1 MIKATSGWITLTA
14 CFLSSGGQQ
23 VAKQQSTESFDLPLK
38 SDAARASFSLG
49 VGSRLDVASLV
60 MICVSVVTAYLVLPP
75 LYSVIQTS
83 LFTTKLTGE
92 IDQFT
97 LRYYEDL
104 LRELQIL
111 GPFLNT
117 FYFSIGSAL
126 FATLLGGS
134 IAWVV
139 VRTDSPLRG
148 LGYFT
153 AFASFGTPFILYT
166 IGWLLLL
173 GKAGPINYW
182 LKTLLDQTGPVINVY
197 SMFGMILIESLLWS
211 PFVFLMLAAA
221 FRSMDPSLEEASA
234 ACGARVWQTMRRIS
248 LRLMLPAFFSVM
260 LLIFIRTFESFE
272 IPALV
277 GLPGDI
283 RVLTTSIYL
292 DAQKLPPRYG
302 SAGAFSVF
310 LMVVVAVTLYFYFRM
325 TREGDRYHTVTG
337 KGYRPA
343 LINLGR
349 WRYLAGSALVTYSI
363 VLLVLPFLIILWASL
378 LPFYMQ
384 PSLEGLAKFT
394 IKNYMTAIHYPK
406 LTDAIKNSVL
416 LGLGSSSLV
425 MALTLLA
432 SWLLVRTKIRGRWLL
447 DLMTTLPLLF
457 PGIVM
462 GLAILRFYLFVPIPV
477 YGTLWI
483 LLIAFVTRY
492 IPYGIRY
499 THSGLLQLHKELEE
513 ASYVSGA
520 SWFSSMR
527 RIILPLI
534 TPSFLGGWI
543 FIFLLSAKEL
553 SMSVLLVSPQTPVV
567 SVAIFELWENA
578 QVGELA
584 AFGVIWTVIL
594 VTVAIVYYAFARRYG
609 IQQS

>member
-1 MIKATSGWITLTA
+1 MVD
-14 CFLSSGGQQ
+14 
-23 VAKQQSTESFDLPLK
+23 VAKPPPSQAYGYLK
-38 SDAARASFSLG
+38 SGAAGALRNFPAPKALRLEPPTWVMLAVSL
-49 VGSRLDVASLV
+49 
-60 MICVSVVTAYLVLPP
+60 ITAYLVLPP

-83 LFTTKLTGE
+83 LFTTNLTGE

-97 LRYYEDL
+97 FRYYEEL
-104 LRELQIL
+104 IRELQVA
-111 GPFLNT
+111 GPFLNSV
-117 FYFSIGSAL
+117 YFSIGSAL
-126 FATLLGGS
+126 LATVLGGS
-134 IAWVV
+134 VAWIVT
-139 VRTDSPLRG
+139 RTDAPFRS

-173 GKAGPINYW
+173 GKAGPINDW
-182 LKTLLDQTGPVINVY
+182 LRTLVDRPGPVLNVY
-197 SMFGMILIESLLWS
+197 SLFGMIFIESLLWS

-234 ACGARVWQTMRRIS
+234 ICGARLWQTMRRVS

-260 LLIFIRTFESFE
+260 LLIFIRSFEAFE

-277 GLPGDI
+277 GLPGDV
-283 RVLTTSIYL
+283 RVLTTAIFL

-302 SAGAFSVF
+302 SAGAFSVL
-310 LMVVVAVTLYFYFRM
+310 LMVVVAGALYIYFRV
-325 TREGDRYHTVTG
+325 TREGERYHTITG

-343 LINLGR
+343 VIPLGR
-349 WRYLAGSALVTYSI
+349 WRYAAAAGLVLYSLVI
-363 VLLVLPFLIILWASL
+363 LVLPFLIVLWASF

-384 PSLEGLAKFT
+384 PSLEGLGKLT
-394 IKNYMTAIHYPK
+394 LKNYVTALHFPK
-406 LTDAIKNSVL
+406 IIDSIKNSIL
-416 LGLGSSSLV
+416 LGVGSASAV
-425 MALTLLA
+425 MVLTLFA
-432 SWLLVRTKIRGRWLL
+432 SWLMVRTKMRGRWLL
-447 DLMTTLPLLF
+447 DLLTTLPLLF

-513 ASYVSGA
+513 AAYAAGA
-520 SWFSSMR
+520 SWSNCMR
-527 RIILPLI
+527 RIVLPLV
-534 TPSFLGGWI
+534 TPSFLGGWV

-553 SMSVLLVSPQTPVV
+553 SMSILLVSPQTPVV

-584 AFGVIWTVIL
+584 AFGVIWTAVLVSIAVI
-594 VTVAIVYYAFARRYG
+594 YYLFARRYG
-609 IQQS
+609 IQQN

>member
-1 MIKATSGWITLTA
+1 M
-14 CFLSSGGQQ
+14 
-23 VAKQQSTESFDLPLK
+23 
-38 SDAARASFSLG
+38 ASRF
-49 VGSRLDVASLV
+49 DVASVV
-60 MICVSVVTAYLVLPP
+60 MICVSIVTGYLVLPP

-104 LRELQIL
+104 FRELQVI

-134 IAWVV
+134 IAWIV
-139 VRTDSPLRG
+139 VRTDTPLRG

-173 GKAGPINYW
+173 GKAGPVNYW
-182 LKTLLDQTGPVINVY
+182 LKIWFDQTGPVFNVY

-302 SAGAFSVF
+302 SAGAFSVL
-310 LMVVVAVTLYFYFRM
+310 LMIVVAATLYFYFRL
-325 TREGDRYHTVTG
+325 TREGDRYQTVTG
-337 KGYRPA
+337 KGYRPT

-349 WRYLAGSALVTYSI
+349 WRYLAGAGLVTYSI
-363 VLLVLPFLIILWASL
+363 VLLVLPFLIILWASV
-378 LPFYMQ
+378 LPYYMQ
-384 PSLEGLAKFT
+384 PGLEGLTKLT
-394 IKNYMTAIHYPK
+394 LKNYVTALHFPK
-406 LTDAIKNSVL
+406 ITDAIKNSVL
-416 LGLGSSSLV
+416 LGLGSASFV
-425 MALTLLA
+425 MVLTLLA

-527 RIILPLI
+527 RIILPLM

-584 AFGVIWTVIL
+584 AFGVIWTAIL
-594 VTVAIVYYAFARRYG
+594 VTVAVLYYAFARRYG
-609 IQQS
+609 IQQN

>member
-1 MIKATSGWITLTA
+1 MSLKGDASG
-14 CFLSSGGQQ
+14 
-23 VAKQQSTESFDLPLK
+23 ESFTAWLT
-38 SDAARASFSLG
+38 
-49 VGSRLDVASLV
+49 SRLDASAVVMMLV
-60 MICVSVVTAYLVLPP
+60 SGVTAYLVLPP

-97 LRYYEDL
+97 LRYYQEL
-104 LRELQIL
+104 LRELQLI

-117 FYFSIGSAL
+117 FYFSVGSAL
-126 FATLLGGS
+126 CATALGGS
-134 IAWVV
+134 IAWIV

-153 AFASFGTPFILYT
+153 AFASFGTPFILYA

-173 GKAGPINYW
+173 GKAGPVNYW
-182 LKTLLDQTGPVINVY
+182 LKMFFHQSAPFINVY
-197 SMFGMILIESLLWS
+197 SLFGMILIESLLWS

-221 FRSMDPSLEEASA
+221 FRSMDPSLEEASSV
-234 ACGARVWQTMRRIS
+234 CGARVWQTMRRIS
-248 LRLMLPAFFSVM
+248 LRLMLPAFFSVL
-260 LLIFIRTFESFE
+260 LLIFIRTFESFD

-277 GLPGDI
+277 GLPGDL
-283 RVLTTSIYL
+283 RVLTTTIYL
-292 DAQKLPPRYG
+292 DAQKLPPKYG
-302 SAGAFSVF
+302 SAGAFSVL
-310 LMVVVAVTLYFYFRM
+310 LMLLVAATLYVYFRI
-325 TREGDRYHTVTG
+325 TREGDRFHTVTG

-343 LINLGR
+343 RIRLGR
-349 WRYLAGSALVTYSI
+349 WRVAAGSALILYATV
-363 VLLVLPFLIILWASL
+363 VLVLPFLIILWASL

-384 PSLEGLAKFT
+384 PSLEGLSRLT
-394 IKNYMTAIHYPK
+394 VKNYLSAIHFPK
-406 LTDAIKNSVL
+406 LADSIKNSVL
-416 LGLGSSSLV
+416 LGVGSASFV
-425 MALTLLA
+425 MVLTLLA

-447 DLMTTLPLLF
+447 DLLTTLPLMF

-462 GLAILRFYLFVPIPV
+462 GLAILRFYLFVPIPL

-527 RIILPLI
+527 RIVLPLI

-567 SVAIFELWENA
+567 PVAIFELWENA

-584 AFGVIWTVIL
+584 AFGVIWTAIL
-594 VTVAIVYYAFARRYG
+594 VSVAIGYYIFARRYG
-609 IQQS
+609 IQAD

>member
-1 MIKATSGWITLTA
+1 
-14 CFLSSGGQQ
+14 
-23 VAKQQSTESFDLPLK
+23 VAKQPTSETYDLPVK
-38 SDAARASFSLG
+38 SGGANVARGFGFSAL
-49 VGSRLDVASLV
+49 SRVDVPTGV
-60 MICVSVVTAYLVLPP
+60 MIAVSLITAYLVLPP
-75 LYSVIQTS
+75 LYSVVQTS

-97 LRYYEDL
+97 FRYYEDL
-104 LRELQIL
+104 LSELRVL

-117 FYFSIGSAL
+117 VYFSIGSAL
-126 FATLLGGS
+126 LATAMGGA
-134 IAWVV
+134 IAWIV
-139 VRTDSPLRG
+139 VRTDTPLRA

-166 IGWLLLL
+166 IGWILLL
-173 GKAGPINYW
+173 GKAGPVNYW

-197 SMFGMILIESLLWS
+197 SLFGMILIESLLWS

-234 ACGARVWQTMRRIS
+234 VCGARVWQTMRRVS
-248 LRLMLPAFFSVM
+248 LRLMLPAFFSVV
-260 LLIFIRTFESFE
+260 LLIFIRSFESFE

-277 GLPGDI
+277 GLPGDV
-283 RVLTTSIYL
+283 RVLTTSIYI
-292 DAQKLPPRYG
+292 DAQKLPPQYG
-302 SAGAFSVF
+302 SAGAFSVL
-310 LMVVVAVTLYFYFRM
+310 LMFVVAGTLYLYFRV
-325 TREGDRYHTVTG
+325 TREGERFHTVTG
-337 KGYRPA
+337 KGYRPV
-343 LINLGR
+343 LIQLGR
-349 WRYLAGSALVTYSI
+349 WRYVAAGGLLLYFFI
-363 VLLVLPFLIILWASL
+363 LLVLPFLIVLWASF
-378 LPFYMQ
+378 LPFYIQ
-384 PSLEGLAKFT
+384 PSLEGIAKFT
-394 IKNYMTAIHYPK
+394 LKNYVAALHFPK
-406 LTDAIKNSVL
+406 ITDAIKNSIL
-416 LGLGSSSLV
+416 LGLGSASAV
-425 MALTLLA
+425 MVLTLLA
-432 SWLLVRTKIRGRWLL
+432 SWLLVRTRMRGRWLL
-447 DLMTTLPLLF
+447 DILTTLPLLF

-513 ASYVSGA
+513 AAYTAGA
-520 SWFSSMR
+520 SWSNCMR
-527 RIILPLI
+527 RIVLPLM
-534 TPSFLGGWI
+534 TPSFLGGWV

-584 AFGVIWTVIL
+584 AFGVIWTAIL
-594 VTVAIVYYAFARRYG
+594 VSVAVCYYAFARRYG
-609 IQQS
+609 VQQN

>member
-1 MIKATSGWITLTA
+1 MA
-14 CFLSSGGQQ
+14 GQQ
-23 VAKQQSTESFDLPLK
+23 SSQAYDVSLK
-38 SDAARASFSLG
+38 SSTAQGARGTFGLG
-49 VGSRLDVASLV
+49 LSSRLDVATCVMVGVSL
-60 MICVSVVTAYLVLPP
+60 VTAYLVLPP

-97 LRYYEDL
+97 FQYYRQL
-104 LRELQIL
+104 FAELTII
-111 GPFLNT
+111 GPFLNSL
-117 FYFSIGSAL
+117 YFSIGSAI
-126 FATLLGGS
+126 FATVLGGS

-139 VRTDSPLRG
+139 TRTDAPLRG

-182 LKTLLDQTGPVINVY
+182 LKRLFDQTGPVIDVY
-197 SMFGMILIESLLWS
+197 SIFGMILIESLLWS

-221 FRSMDPSLEEASA
+221 FRSMDPSLEEASSV
-234 ACGARVWQTMRRIS
+234 CGAHVWQTLRRIS
-248 LRLMLPAFFSVM
+248 LRLMLPAFFSVL

-302 SAGAFSVF
+302 SAGAFAVL
-310 LMVVVAVTLYFYFRM
+310 LMLVVAGTLYLYFRI
-325 TREGDRYHTVTG
+325 TREGERFHTVTG
-337 KGYRPA
+337 KGYRPT
-343 LINLGR
+343 LIRLGR
-349 WRYLAGSALVTYSI
+349 WRYIASAGLVTYSL

-384 PSLEGLAKFT
+384 PSLEAMSRFT
-394 IKNYMTAIHYPK
+394 LKNYVTALNFPK
-406 LTDAIKNSVL
+406 ITDSIKNSVI
-416 LGLGSSSLV
+416 LGLGSASFV
-425 MALTLLA
+425 MVLTMLA
-432 SWLLVRTKIRGRWLL
+432 SWILVRTKMRGRWLL
-447 DLMTTLPLLF
+447 DFLTTLPLLF

-483 LLIAFVTRY
+483 LLIAFATRY

-543 FIFLLSAKEL
+543 FVFLLSAKEL

-594 VTVAIVYYAFARRYG
+594 VTVAILYYIFARRFG
-609 IQQS
+609 VQQS

>member
-1 MIKATSGWITLTA
+1 M
-14 CFLSSGGQQ
+14 
-23 VAKQQSTESFDLPLK
+23 AKQPASETYDLPLK
-38 SDAARASFSLG
+38 SAATRGVFGLG
-49 VGSRLDVASLV
+49 ARWRTDVPTGV
-60 MICVSVVTAYLVLPP
+60 MILVSLITAYLVLPP

-97 LRYYEDL
+97 FRDYQNLLSELRVV
-104 LRELQIL
+104 
-111 GPFLNT
+111 GPLLNT

-126 FATLLGGS
+126 LATLVGGA
-134 IAWVV
+134 IAWIV
-139 VRTDSPLRG
+139 VRTDTPLRG

-173 GKAGPINYW
+173 GRAGPVNYW
-182 LKTLLDQTGPVINVY
+182 LKTLLDQAGPVINIY
-197 SMFGMILIESLLWS
+197 SLFGMIFIESLLWS

-221 FRSMDPSLEEASA
+221 FRSMDPSLEEASSV
-234 ACGARVWQTMRRIS
+234 CGARVWQTMRRVS
-248 LRLMLPAFFSVM
+248 LRLMLPAFFSVV
-260 LLIFIRTFESFE
+260 LLIFIRSFESFE

-277 GLPGDI
+277 GLPGDV
-283 RVLTTSIYL
+283 RVLTTSIYM
-292 DAQKLPPRYG
+292 DAQKLPPQYG
-302 SAGAFSVF
+302 SAGAFSVL
-310 LMVVVAVTLYFYFRM
+310 LMLVVAGTLYLYFRV
-325 TREGDRYHTVTG
+325 TREGDRFHTVTG

-343 LINLGR
+343 LIHLGR
-349 WRYLAGSALVTYSI
+349 WRYVTASALVIYSV

-378 LPFYMQ
+378 LPFYIQ
-384 PSLEGLAKFT
+384 PSVEAISRFT
-394 IKNYMTAIHYPK
+394 IKNYITALHLPK
-406 LTDAIKNSVL
+406 ITDAIKNSVL
-416 LGLGSSSLV
+416 LGLGSASFV
-425 MALTLLA
+425 MVLTMLA
-432 SWLLVRTKIRGRWLL
+432 SWLLVRTRMRGRWLL
-447 DLMTTLPLLF
+447 DILTTLPLLF

-527 RIILPLI
+527 RIVLPLI
-534 TPSFLGGWI
+534 TPSFLGGWV

-584 AFGVIWTVIL
+584 AFGVIWTTIL
-594 VTVAIVYYAFARRYG
+594 VSVAILYYLVARRYG
-609 IQQS
+609 IQN

>member
-1 MIKATSGWITLTA
+1 M
-14 CFLSSGGQQ
+14 
-23 VAKQQSTESFDLPLK
+23 AKQQTTKSLELPLE
-38 SDAARASFSLG
+38 SHASGGIFAAG
-49 VGSRLDVASLV
+49 VLSRFDVATVV
-60 MICVSVVTAYLVLPP
+60 MVLVSVVTAYLVLPP

-104 LRELQIL
+104 LRELQII

-126 FATLLGGS
+126 CATALGGS
-134 IAWVV
+134 IAWIV

-182 LKTLLDQTGPVINVY
+182 LKAFFQQTAPVINVY

-221 FRSMDPSLEEASA
+221 FRSMDPSLEEASSV
-234 ACGARVWQTMRRIS
+234 CGARVWQTMRRIS

-277 GLPGDI
+277 GLPGDL

-302 SAGAFSVF
+302 SAGAFSVL
-310 LMVVVAVTLYFYFRM
+310 LMVVVALTLYCYFRI
-325 TREGDRYHTVTG
+325 TREGDRFHTVTG
-337 KGYRPA
+337 KGYRPT
-343 LINLGR
+343 LIHLGR
-349 WRYLAGSALVTYSI
+349 WRYLAGSALVLYSVI
-363 VLLVLPFLIILWASL
+363 LLVLPFLIILWASF

-384 PSLEGLAKFT
+384 PSMEGLAKFT
-394 IKNYMTAIHYPK
+394 LKNYVTAIHFPK
-406 LTDAIKNSVL
+406 LTDSIKNSVL
-416 LGLGSSSLV
+416 LGLGSASFV

-447 DLMTTLPLLF
+447 DLLTTLPLLF

-462 GLAILRFYLFVPIPV
+462 GLAILRFYLYVPIPV

-483 LLIAFVTRY
+483 LLIAFITRY

-527 RIILPLI
+527 RIVLPLI

-584 AFGVIWTVIL
+584 AFGVIWTTIL
-594 VTVAIVYYAFARRYG
+594 VTVAVFYYIFARRYG
-609 IQQS
+609 VQQN

>member
-1 MIKATSGWITLTA
+1 VGKQP
-14 CFLSSGGQQ
+14 SSE
-23 VAKQQSTESFDLPLK
+23 AYSLPLK
-38 SDAARASFSLG
+38 SAGAARGFSALG
-49 VGSRLDVASLV
+49 AVLHFDIVTVV
-60 MICVSVVTAYLVLPP
+60 MIVVSLVTAYLVLPP

-97 LRYYEDL
+97 FRYYSDL
-104 LRELQIL
+104 LSELQVV
-111 GPFLNT
+111 GPLLNT
-117 FYFSIGSAL
+117 LYFSVGTAL
-126 FATLLGGS
+126 LATVLGGS
-134 IAWVV
+134 IAWIVT
-139 VRTDSPLRG
+139 RTDAPLRA

-173 GKAGPINYW
+173 GKAGPVNAW
-182 LKTLLDQTGPVINVY
+182 LKFFLDQPGPVVNVY
-197 SMFGMILIESLLWS
+197 SLFGMIFIESLLWS

-234 ACGARVWQTMRRIS
+234 VCGARVWQTMRRVS
-248 LRLMLPAFFSVM
+248 LRLMLPAFFSVV
-260 LLIFIRTFESFE
+260 LLIFIRSFESFE

-292 DAQKLPPRYG
+292 DAQKLPPQYG
-302 SAGAFSVF
+302 GAGAFSVL
-310 LMVVVAVTLYFYFRM
+310 LMIMVAATLYLYFRV
-325 TREGDRYHTVTG
+325 TREGDRFHTVTG
-337 KGYRPA
+337 KGYRPTV
-343 LINLGR
+343 IRLGR
-349 WRYLAGSALVTYSI
+349 WRYLAAGGLLFYSV

-384 PSLEGLAKFT
+384 PSLEGVARFT
-394 IKNYMTAIHYPK
+394 LKNYVTALHFPK
-406 LTDAIKNSVL
+406 ITDSIKNSIL
-416 LGLGSSSLV
+416 LGLGSASAV
-425 MALTLLA
+425 MVLTLFA
-432 SWLLVRTKIRGRWLL
+432 SWLLVRTKMRARWLL
-447 DLMTTLPLLF
+447 DLLTTLPLLF

-462 GLAILRFYLFVPIPV
+462 GLAILRFYLIVPIPV

-513 ASYVSGA
+513 AAFTAGA
-520 SWFSSMR
+520 SWSNCMR
-527 RIILPLI
+527 RIIVPLI

-584 AFGVIWTVIL
+584 AFGVIWSVIL
-594 VTVAIVYYAFARRYG
+594 ISVAVVYYLFARRFG
-609 IQQS
+609 VQQS

>member
-1 MIKATSGWITLTA
+1 
-14 CFLSSGGQQ
+14 
-23 VAKQQSTESFDLPLK
+23 VAKQPRSETYALPLK
-38 SDAARASFSLG
+38 SAATRGVFGFGAFS
-49 VGSRLDVASLV
+49 RMDVPTGV
-60 MICVSVVTAYLVLPP
+60 MILVSLITAYLVLPP

-92 IDQFT
+92 IDAFT
-97 LRYYEDL
+97 FRYYQNL
-104 LRELQIL
+104 LSELRVV
-111 GPFLNT
+111 GPLLNT

-126 FATLLGGS
+126 LATLIGGS
-134 IAWVV
+134 IAWIV
-139 VRTDSPLRG
+139 VRTDTPLRG

-173 GKAGPINYW
+173 GRAGPVNYW
-182 LKTLLDQTGPVINVY
+182 LKALLDQAGPVINVY
-197 SMFGMILIESLLWS
+197 SLFGMIFIESLLWS

-234 ACGARVWQTMRRIS
+234 VCGARVWQTMRRVS
-248 LRLMLPAFFSVM
+248 LRLMLPALFSVV
-260 LLIFIRTFESFE
+260 LLIFIRSFESFE

-277 GLPGDI
+277 GLPGDV
-283 RVLTTSIYL
+283 RVLTTSIYI
-292 DAQKLPPRYG
+292 DAQKLPPQYG
-302 SAGAFSVF
+302 SAGAFSVL
-310 LMVVVAVTLYFYFRM
+310 LMLFVAGTLYLYFRV
-325 TREGDRYHTVTG
+325 TREGDRFHTVTG

-343 LINLGR
+343 LIHLGG
-349 WRYLAGSALVTYSI
+349 WRYLAAGGLLLYFFI
-363 VLLVLPFLIILWASL
+363 LLVLPFLIIVWASF
-378 LPFYMQ
+378 LPFYIQ

-394 IKNYMTAIHYPK
+394 LKNYVTALHFPK
-406 LTDAIKNSVL
+406 ITDAIKNSIL
-416 LGLGSSSLV
+416 LGLGSASAV
-425 MALTLLA
+425 MVLTLLA
-432 SWLLVRTKIRGRWLL
+432 SWLLVRTKMRGRWLL
-447 DLMTTLPLLF
+447 DILTTLPLLF

-513 ASYVSGA
+513 AAYTAGA
-520 SWFSSMR
+520 SWSNCMR
-527 RIILPLI
+527 RIILPLM

-584 AFGVIWTVIL
+584 AFGVIWTAIL
-594 VTVAIVYYAFARRYG
+594 VSVAIVYYFFARRYG

>member
-1 MIKATSGWITLTA
+1 
-14 CFLSSGGQQ
+14 
-23 VAKQQSTESFDLPLK
+23 VAKQPSSRAYDYQLK
-38 SDAARASFSLG
+38 SAAGAARSFFGPVAALRFDAPTVVMLAVSL
-49 VGSRLDVASLV
+49 
-60 MICVSVVTAYLVLPP
+60 ITAYLVLPP
-75 LYSVIQTS
+75 LYSVVQTS

-92 IDQFT
+92 IDEFT
-97 LRYYEDL
+97 FRYYQDL
-104 LRELQIL
+104 IRELQVV

-117 FYFSIGSAL
+117 LYFSIGSAL
-126 FATLLGGS
+126 LATLLGGS
-134 IAWVV
+134 IAWIVT
-139 VRTDSPLRG
+139 RTDAPLRG

-182 LKTLLDQTGPVINVY
+182 LKTILDQPGPVINVY
-197 SMFGMILIESLLWS
+197 SLFGMILIESLLWS

-234 ACGARVWQTMRRIS
+234 ACGARVWQTMRRVS

-260 LLIFIRTFESFE
+260 LLIFIRSFESFE

-277 GLPGDI
+277 GLPGDV
-283 RVLTTSIYL
+283 RVLTTSIFL

-302 SAGAFSVF
+302 SAGAFSVL
-310 LMVVVAVTLYFYFRM
+310 LMVVVACALYFYFRV
-325 TREGDRYHTVTG
+325 TREGDRFHTITG

-343 LINLGR
+343 LIPLGR
-349 WRYLAGSALVTYSI
+349 LRYLASCGLLVYSL
-363 VLLVLPFLIILWASL
+363 VLLVLPFLIILWASF

-384 PSLEGLAKFT
+384 PSIEGLSKFT
-394 IKNYMTAIHYPK
+394 LKNYYTAIHFPK
-406 LTDAIKNSVL
+406 ITDSIKNSIL
-416 LGLGSSSLV
+416 LGLGSASAV

-432 SWLLVRTKIRGRWLL
+432 SWLLVRTKMRGRWLL
-447 DLMTTLPLLF
+447 DLLTTLPLLF

-513 ASYVSGA
+513 AAYTAGA
-520 SWFSSMR
+520 SWTNCMR
-527 RIILPLI
+527 RIILPLV
-534 TPSFLGGWI
+534 TPSFLGGWV

-594 VTVAIVYYAFARRYG
+594 VSIAVFYYLFARRYG
-609 IQQS
+609 VQQN

>member
-1 MIKATSGWITLTA
+1 MAKDPASESLELALKRDTA
-14 CFLSSGGQQ
+14 G
-23 VAKQQSTESFDLPLK
+23 
-38 SDAARASFSLG
+38 ASFSL
-49 VGSRLDVASLV
+49 VAASRFDVPTVV
-60 MICVSVVTAYLVLPP
+60 MLCVSVVTGYLVLPP

-97 LRYYEDL
+97 LRYYQDL
-104 LRELQIL
+104 FRELQVL

-126 FATLLGGS
+126 LATLLGGS
-134 IAWVV
+134 IAWIV

-173 GKAGPINYW
+173 GKAGPVNYW
-182 LKTLLDQTGPVINVY
+182 LKFLLDQTGPVVNVY

-260 LLIFIRTFESFE
+260 LLIFIRSFESFE

-302 SAGAFSVF
+302 SAGAFSVL
-310 LMVVVAVTLYFYFRM
+310 LMVVVAATLYFYFRL
-325 TREGDRYHTVTG
+325 TREGDRYQTVTG
-337 KGYRPA
+337 KGYRPT
-343 LINLGR
+343 LINLGC
-349 WRYLAGSALVTYSI
+349 WRYLAGAGLVVYSI

-378 LPFYMQ
+378 LPYYMQ
-384 PSLEGLAKFT
+384 PSLEGLTKLT
-394 IKNYMTAIHYPK
+394 LKNYATALHFHKI
-406 LTDAIKNSVL
+406 TDAIKNSVL
-416 LGLGSSSLV
+416 LGLGSASFV
-425 MALTLLA
+425 MVLTLLA
-432 SWLLVRTKIRGRWLL
+432 SWLLVRTRIRGRWLL

-527 RIILPLI
+527 RIILPLM

-584 AFGVIWTVIL
+584 AFGVIWTTIL
-594 VTVAIVYYAFARRYG
+594 VAVAILYYAFARRYG
-609 IQQS
+609 IQQN

>member
-1 MIKATSGWITLTA
+1 M
-14 CFLSSGGQQ
+14 
-23 VAKQQSTESFDLPLK
+23 AKQPASESMDLALK
-38 SDAARASFSLG
+38 RESARAGFSLG
-49 VGSRLDVASLV
+49 VASHFDVASVV
-60 MICVSVVTAYLVLPP
+60 MICVSVVTGYLVLPP

-97 LRYYEDL
+97 LRFYEDL
-104 LRELQIL
+104 FRELQII

-117 FYFSIGSAL
+117 LYFSIGSAV

-134 IAWVV
+134 IAWIV

-173 GKAGPINYW
+173 GRAGPVNYW
-182 LKTLLDQTGPVINVY
+182 LKILFDQTTPVLNVY
-197 SMFGMILIESLLWS
+197 SLFGMIMIESLLWS

-260 LLIFIRTFESFE
+260 LLIFIRSFEAFE

-302 SAGAFSVF
+302 SAGAFAVL
-310 LMVVVAVTLYFYFRM
+310 LMIVVAATLYIYFRL
-325 TREGDRYHTVTG
+325 TREGDRYQTVTG
-337 KGYRPA
+337 KGYRPT

-349 WRYLAGSALVTYSI
+349 WRYLAGAGLVTYSI
-363 VLLVLPFLIILWASL
+363 VLLVLPFLIILWASV
-378 LPFYMQ
+378 LPYYMQ
-384 PSLEGLAKFT
+384 PGLEGLTKLT
-394 IKNYMTAIHYPK
+394 LKNYVAALNFTKI
-406 LTDAIKNSVL
+406 TDAIKNSLL
-416 LGLGSSSLV
+416 LGIGSASFV
-425 MALTLLA
+425 MILTLLA

-447 DLMTTLPLLF
+447 DLLTTLPLLF

-520 SWFSSMR
+520 SWYSSMR
-527 RIILPLI
+527 RIILPLMM
-534 TPSFLGGWI
+534 PSFLGGWI

-584 AFGVIWTVIL
+584 AFGVIWTAIL
-594 VTVAIVYYAFARRYG
+594 VTVAIFYYAFARRYG
-609 IQQS
+609 IQQN

>member
-1 MIKATSGWITLTA
+1 M
-14 CFLSSGGQQ
+14 
-23 VAKQQSTESFDLPLK
+23 AKQQSSDTLELPLK
-38 SDAARASFSLG
+38 ARASGWALPSSLA
-49 VGSRLDVASLV
+49 SRFDVASVV
-60 MICVSVVTAYLVLPP
+60 MIIVSLITAYLVLPP

-83 LFTTKLTGE
+83 LFTTTLTGE

-97 LRYYEDL
+97 LKYYQDL
-104 LRELQIL
+104 LRELQVI

-117 FYFSIGSAL
+117 FYFSIGSAVC
-126 FATLLGGS
+126 ATLLGGS
-134 IAWVV
+134 IAWIV
-139 VRTDSPLRG
+139 VRTDSPLRA

-182 LKTLLDQTGPVINVY
+182 LKVLLDQTGPVVNVY

-221 FRSMDPSLEEASA
+221 FRSMDPSLEEASS

-302 SAGAFSVF
+302 SAGAFSVL
-310 LMVVVAVTLYFYFRM
+310 LMMVVAVTLYYYFRI

-337 KGYRPA
+337 KGYRPT
-343 LINLGR
+343 LIALGR
-349 WRYLAGSALVTYSI
+349 WRFVSGAALVLYAV
-363 VLLVLPFLIILWASL
+363 VLLLLPFLIILWASL

-384 PSLEGLAKFT
+384 PSIEAMSRFT
-394 IKNYMTAIHYPK
+394 LKNYLTAIHFPK
-406 LTDAIKNSVL
+406 ITDAIKNSLL
-416 LGLGSSSLV
+416 LGLGSSSFV
-425 MALTLLA
+425 MALTLFA
-432 SWLLVRTKIRGRWLL
+432 SWLLVRTKIRGRWML
-447 DLMTTLPLLF
+447 DLLTTLPLLF

-462 GLAILRFYLFVPIPV
+462 GFAILRFYLFVPIQV

-513 ASYVSGA
+513 ASYVAGA
-520 SWFSSMR
+520 SWFGSMR

-543 FIFLLSAKEL
+543 FIFLL
-553 SMSVLLVSPQTPVV
+553 
-567 SVAIFELWENA
+567 
-578 QVGELA
+578 
-584 AFGVIWTVIL
+584 
-594 VTVAIVYYAFARRYG
+594 
-609 IQQS
+609 

>member
-1 MIKATSGWITLTA
+1 LKTLKPDTM
-14 CFLSSGGQQ
+14 
-23 VAKQQSTESFDLPLK
+23 AKQQTTESLELPLK
-38 SDAARASFSLG
+38 SHAAGGVFAPSLS
-49 VGSRLDVASLV
+49 SRFDVATVV
-60 MICVSVVTAYLVLPP
+60 MVLVSVITAYLVLPP

-104 LRELQIL
+104 LRELQII

-126 FATLLGGS
+126 CATALGCS
-134 IAWVV
+134 IAWIV

-182 LKTLLDQTGPVINVY
+182 LKALFQQTAPVINVY

-221 FRSMDPSLEEASA
+221 FRSMDPSLEEASSV
-234 ACGARVWQTMRRIS
+234 CGARVWQTMRRIS

-277 GLPGDI
+277 GLPGDL

-302 SAGAFSVF
+302 SAGAFSVL
-310 LMVVVAVTLYFYFRM
+310 LMVVVALTLYCYFRI
-325 TREGDRYHTVTG
+325 TREGDRFHTVTG
-337 KGYRPA
+337 KGYRPT
-343 LINLGR
+343 LIHLGR
-349 WRYLAGSALVTYSI
+349 WRYLAGSALVLYSMI
-363 VLLVLPFLIILWASL
+363 LLVLPFLIILWASF

-384 PSLEGLAKFT
+384 PSMEGLAKFT
-394 IKNYMTAIHYPK
+394 LKNYVTAIHFPK
-406 LTDAIKNSVL
+406 LTDSIKNSVL
-416 LGLGSSSLV
+416 LGLGSASFV
-425 MALTLLA
+425 MVLTLLA

-447 DLMTTLPLLF
+447 DLLTTLPLLF

-483 LLIAFVTRY
+483 LLIAFITRY

-527 RIILPLI
+527 RIVLPLI

-594 VTVAIVYYAFARRYG
+594 VTVAIFYYIFARRYG
-609 IQQS
+609 VQQN